1 MTDEAT
7 ESAKAAE
14 RLPKTEGGRSF
25 LLTNKVYAPQK
36 IMTAMMTTD
45 NTITTITVSE
55 IPSSAIAFSVVVVVV
70 VSVEEILCCFT
81 IYYNKFLFVCF
92 YNIVLGFIKKWTVKS
107 LNRKFMILI

>member
-45 NTITTITVSE
+45 KTMTTITVSE
-55 IPSSAIAFSVVVVVV
+55 IPSPAVPFSVVVIVVV
-70 VSVEEILCCFT
+70 VSVEDNVCVFT
-81 IYYNKFLFVCF
+81 VYYNKFLFVFITQCW
-92 YNIVLGFIKKWTVKS
+92 VL
-107 LNRKFMILI
+107 